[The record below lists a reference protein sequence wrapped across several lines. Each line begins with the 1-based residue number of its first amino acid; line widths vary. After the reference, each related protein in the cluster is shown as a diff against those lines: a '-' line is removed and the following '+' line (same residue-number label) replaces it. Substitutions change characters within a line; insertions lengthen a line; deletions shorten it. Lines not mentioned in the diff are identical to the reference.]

1 MKWYLLFL
9 FLLYLSHQ
17 MLTKAS
23 CLAESKNPDDGI
35 YCNDHLKKCNQCWH
49 QVQTIK
55 EALTKTLDWKLSHKC
70 PACKCVGRV
79 HGGDD
84 QELHRALSSS
94 LGAESFLDY
103 LIGHLAFG
111 EVERLSSKSF
121 FLEKYRLLTYKL
133 ETWYPGPN
141 R

>member
-1 MKWYLLFL
+1 
-9 FLLYLSHQ
+9 
-17 MLTKAS
+17 MLAPGAPQNAS
-23 CLAESKNPDDGI
+23 
-35 YCNDHLKKCNQCWH
+35 
-49 QVQTIK
+49 IK
-55 EALTKTLDWKLSHKC
+55 EALTKTFDWRLSQKC

-84 QELHRALSSS
+84 QELHRAISSS

-121 FLEKYRLLTYKL
+121 FLEKYRLLAYKL
-133 ETWYPGPN
+133 GTWYPGPN